1 MSREISY
8 NLPGYGFANCFL
20 FGRTVELFDLM
31 DKNNIIQKTKNTS
44 QLGTLK
50 YVYPG
55 AHHTRYEY
63 IFTQWMLI
71 SNIVASKGSVS
82 RGVELS
88 LSSYLKEYEVRG
100 WKISGGDVMQS
111 LALLSNVGH
120 MYDTFTM
127 SRILMR
133 LLLESQKGDKVF
145 YTVYKRNLPSTIH
158 NVFDEL
164 LEKGNY
170 YKLHLFHAIHIVQ
183 GMTRTQKNKDICEMA
198 ICFLTHLINPKLIK
212 NEATKRIFYLYKK
225 IRKIAY
231 LSVDMVYTPASFGA
245 NLSRMIYSI
254 SSSVD
259 DLFDEDSTINQSIS
273 QLEDIIHKQ
282 IYDSPMC
289 VLTTTRIEQELYDSV
304 KQIVCSNVKDI
315 FDVRSLILEFK
326 SPYDNLHSKTQPS
339 AIKSIDSKN
348 VLLLSGEGPRNY
360 QDHILLYD
368 SNFIKMLPYTKVA
381 FGTQLAQNLSRVY
394 SAFGIISAE
403 KVEEQTQ
410 TILAKAICS
419 ELYAKNEKKR
429 LINFALQSIYSHGE
443 FFFNLSAPGKFSVED
458 CVLIGYGCKKMARE
472 IRQRFNSE
480 NIPDSDQLHEVLSC
494 ASVLDNINYLGLVI
508 CFVGGIKACKY
519 KKTQKIDELDGFIY
533 FPTRSVDK
541 GFALI
546 VEAKNYKFGENDAE
560 KQLKDTQNYL
570 SIGITCSIN
579 KLNKCA
585 YMQLSI

>member
-1 MSREISY
+1 
-8 NLPGYGFANCFL
+8 
-20 FGRTVELFDLM
+20 
-31 DKNNIIQKTKNTS
+31 
-44 QLGTLK
+44 
-50 YVYPG
+50 
-55 AHHTRYEY
+55 
-63 IFTQWMLI
+63 
-71 SNIVASKGSVS
+71 
-82 RGVELS
+82 
-88 LSSYLKEYEVRG
+88 
-100 WKISGGDVMQS
+100 
-111 LALLSNVGH
+111 
-120 MYDTFTM
+120 
-127 SRILMR
+127 
-133 LLLESQKGDKVF
+133 
-145 YTVYKRNLPSTIH
+145 
-158 NVFDEL
+158 
-164 LEKGNY
+164 
-170 YKLHLFHAIHIVQ
+170 
-183 GMTRTQKNKDICEMA
+183 
-198 ICFLTHLINPKLIK
+198 
-212 NEATKRIFYLYKK
+212 
-225 IRKIAY
+225 
-231 LSVDMVYTPASFGA
+231 
-245 NLSRMIYSI
+245 
-254 SSSVD
+254 
-259 DLFDEDSTINQSIS
+259 
-273 QLEDIIHKQ
+273 
-282 IYDSPMC
+282 MC

-480 NIPDSDQLHEVLSC
+480 NILDSDQLHEVLSC

-570 SIGITCSIN
+570 STGITCSIN

-585 YMQLSI
+585 YMQLSL

>member
-183 GMTRTQKNKDICEMA
+183 GGFQIFVMLGDIAHKLFFFCCSLTASRVGTNVAIPQFFKN
-198 ICFLTHLINPKLIK
+198 
-212 NEATKRIFYLYKK
+212 
-225 IRKIAY
+225 
-231 LSVDMVYTPASFGA
+231 
-245 NLSRMIYSI
+245 
-254 SSSVD
+254 
-259 DLFDEDSTINQSIS
+259 
-273 QLEDIIHKQ
+273 
-282 IYDSPMC
+282 
-289 VLTTTRIEQELYDSV
+289 
-304 KQIVCSNVKDI
+304 
-315 FDVRSLILEFK
+315 RSHNY
-326 SPYDNLHSKTQPS
+326 PPS
-339 AIKSIDSKN
+339 A
-348 VLLLSGEGPRNY
+348 
-360 QDHILLYD
+360 
-368 SNFIKMLPYTKVA
+368 
-381 FGTQLAQNLSRVY
+381 
-394 SAFGIISAE
+394 
-403 KVEEQTQ
+403 
-410 TILAKAICS
+410 
-419 ELYAKNEKKR
+419 
-429 LINFALQSIYSHGE
+429 
-443 FFFNLSAPGKFSVED
+443 
-458 CVLIGYGCKKMARE
+458 
-472 IRQRFNSE
+472 
-480 NIPDSDQLHEVLSC
+480 
-494 ASVLDNINYLGLVI
+494 
-508 CFVGGIKACKY
+508 
-519 KKTQKIDELDGFIY
+519 
-533 FPTRSVDK
+533 
-541 GFALI
+541 
-546 VEAKNYKFGENDAE
+546 
-560 KQLKDTQNYL
+560 
-570 SIGITCSIN
+570 
-579 KLNKCA
+579 
-585 YMQLSI
+585 